1 MEKKTPFY
9 KKKWFIIVAAIFV
22 FSGFVNALSEDED
35 AAESEEINEE
45 EQNEENSNENKENNN
60 ASEEES
66 DENIDLFTV
75 EINESISISNETV
88 TISGD
93 TNLLNGTLLYFE
105 IVNSTN
111 DSIIDGDFEIEDG
124 SFDEVISIEELPN
137 GEIEVFVSFDP
148 SLQTDEL
155 QEVYGS
161 EGQLLDGDRLESL
174 NSPYDSKG
182 ITFSDHYIK
191 SVAIS
196 FSGTGDTA
204 TELFNLSDG
213 FAVLEFTHSGSSN
226 FIVELKNES
235 GASELVVNHIGSYE
249 GANFELIPQSGDYL
263 LDISA
268 DGEWSAE
275 INQSYPSEID
285 DEPHSLSGK
294 GDDVIF
300 VNLENGLKR
309 FEFTHDGDSNFIV
322 LVNGQ
327 TLLVNEIGNYSGS
340 TTETVQDSAAYAF
353 EINADGNWTIEI
365 E

>member
-9 KKKWFIIVAAIFV
+9 KKKWFIIVAALFV
-22 FSGFVNALSEDED
+22 FSGLANALSEDEEV
-35 AAESEEINEE
+35 AESEEINKE
-45 EQNEENSNENKENNN
+45 EQNEENNNDN
-60 ASEEES
+60 NTSAEQNEEE
-66 DENIDLFTV
+66 EIDLFTV
-75 EINESISISNETV
+75 EINESISISNEEI
-88 TISGD
+88 TISGE
-93 TNLLNGTLLYFE
+93 TNLLNGTLFYFE
-105 IVNSTN
+105 IVSSTN
-111 DSIIDGDFEIEDG
+111 DSIIDGDFEIESD
-124 SFDEVISIEELPN
+124 SFEETISIEELPN
-137 GEIEVFVSFDP
+137 GEIEVFVIFDP

-174 NSPYDSKG
+174 NSPSNSKG
-182 ITFSDHYIK
+182 ITFSDYYIK